1 MATKSTDTQPE
12 KPAKKITIDEKS
24 EGIRGVIT
32 LNEDVVTTIAGLA
45 AREVD
50 GIWAIGKS
58 RFISFGEDIRRGI
71 KTEVGQQQAA
81 FDIDV
86 ILEYGKD
93 IKAVAKQLRE
103 KTAKEV
109 AKMAGKDVVEI
120 NINVVDIKLP
130 EDIEPK
136 AKPRVQ

>member
-1 MATKSTDTQPE
+1 MATKNTEQ
-12 KPAKKITIDEKS
+12 PAKKMTIDEKS

-32 LNEDVVTTIAGLA
+32 LNEEVVTTIAGMA

-50 GIWAIGKS
+50 GIYAIGKS
-58 RFISFGEDIRRGI
+58 QFISFGDDVKHGI
-71 KTEVGQQQAA
+71 KTEVGSQQAA

-93 IKAVAKQLRE
+93 IQKVAKQLRE
-103 KTAKEV
+103 KTAREV
-109 AKMAGKDVVEI
+109 EKMAGKDVVEI

-136 AKPRVQ
+136 TKPRVR